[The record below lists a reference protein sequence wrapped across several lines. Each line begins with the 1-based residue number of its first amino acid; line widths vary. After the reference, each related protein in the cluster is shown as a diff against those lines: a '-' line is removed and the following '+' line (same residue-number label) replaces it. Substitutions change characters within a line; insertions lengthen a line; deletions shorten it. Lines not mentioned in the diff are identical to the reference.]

1 MSKLPM
7 DNENFETHELG
18 VVDGIDMEAEMLEF
32 KRQMAD
38 RKITRINKLRHERLQ
53 KNNKLKGVGDAVK
66 KVTEFLGIKQC
77 GGCKKRQE
85 MLNKMF
91 PFKE

>member
-7 DNENFETHELG
+7 DDNDFETHQLG

-53 KNNKLKGVGDAVK
+53 NNNKLKGVGDAVK
-66 KVTEFLGIKQC
+66 KVTEFLELNNVADVKNA
-77 GGCKKRQE
+77 KKC
-85 MLNKMF
+85 
-91 PFKE
+91 